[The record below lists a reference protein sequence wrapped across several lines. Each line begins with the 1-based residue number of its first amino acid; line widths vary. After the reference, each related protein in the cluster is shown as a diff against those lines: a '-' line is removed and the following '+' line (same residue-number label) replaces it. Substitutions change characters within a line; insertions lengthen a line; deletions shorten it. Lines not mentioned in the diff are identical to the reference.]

1 MAKRSEAEIN
11 LRKMARKGI
20 RGYPIAT
27 IAFYGPDDKKATKV
41 AVGIVESE
49 DEEPIFLKRWYSEE
63 HDVRTVPHIQ
73 RQILDFVRRHKVK
86 SVVIADRILGCPHEE
101 GKDYPIGSACPV
113 CSFWKNRDR
122 FTGEVIQ

>member
-1 MAKRSEAEIN
+1 
-11 LRKMARKGI
+11 MARKGF

-41 AVGIVESE
+41 AVGIVEDEDDEPTVLERWFSE
-49 DEEPIFLKRWYSEE
+49 KNDIRMAPDIL
-63 HDVRTVPHIQ
+63 
-73 RQILDFVRRHKVK
+73 RQVLEFIRSHKVK

-101 GKDYPIGSACPV
+101 GKDYPAGSACPV
-113 CSFWKNRDR
+113 CSFWRDRDR